1 MIESPESN
9 RHRIRILLL
18 LSFDDDSVP
27 KTQVNVPLDPLIFP
41 PLAHPGSPEVGIP
54 EPRYAANM
62 LAQPFV
68 PDKDEVH
75 AELFGK
81 QTQHPP

>member
-1 MIESPESN
+1 MIESPLSN
-9 RHRIRILLL
+9 RNRIRILLL

-27 KTQVNVPLDPLIFP
+27 NTEVNVPLEPLIFP
-41 PLAHPGSPEVGIP
+41 PEAHPGSHDVGTP
-54 EPRYAANM
+54 EPRYAANI

-68 PDKDEVH
+68 PESAEVH
-75 AELFGK
+75 AELSGK